1 MKENIILCFSLYL
14 LFPTVCSAASIDERF
29 QNMEHV
35 IQTLLAEN
43 KALKNRLDN
52 LEELQHRVLLL
63 EENCGFFDKS
73 IRTGDT
79 PSHIPDIHEEPVF
92 SNEEQADTA
101 NNTEERSSPDRDS
114 MARKMSPQHRIVT
127 SSVASSS
134 WHLSKR
140 AVESEVAFHVYLSG
154 NRVYSSHEIFKFDV
168 ETVDVG
174 GGFNTADG
182 IFDAPATGL
191 YVFSWTVAAP
201 QGSFFSA
208 ELIVNGAVQGVVES
222 DSDLGGPG
230 NGVHPA
236 TGVVLAN
243 VNAGNHVF
251 VRFHQGTSGH
261 VKSDSYMRTSF
272 SGWLLL

>member
-1 MKENIILCFSLYL
+1 MKETIILCFSLYL

-43 KALKNRLDN
+43 NALKSRLDN
-52 LEELQHRVLLL
+52 LEELQHRVQVL
-63 EENCGFFDKS
+63 EENCGISDKS
-73 IRTGDT
+73 IGTGDT
-79 PSHIPDIHEEPVF
+79 PSHSSEIYQEPVP
-92 SNEEQADTA
+92 SVEQADTA
-101 NNTEERSSPDRDS
+101 HNTEEYTGPDKDT
-114 MARKMSPQHRIVT
+114 MTLKMSPQHRIVT

-140 AVESEVAFHVYLSG
+140 TAESQVAFYVYLSSTRCYG
-154 NRVYSSHEIFKFDV
+154 NHEIFKFDV

-191 YVFSWTVAAP
+191 YVFSWTAVAL
-201 QGSFFSA
+201 QKSYFSA
-208 ELIVNGAVQGVVES
+208 ELIVNGVVKGVVEA
-222 DSDLGGPG
+222 DPDVGGPAD
-230 NGVHPA
+230 GVHPA

-251 VRFHQGTSGH
+251 VRFKQGGSCY
-261 VKSDSYMRTSF
+261 VKSDSSARTSF
-272 SGWLLL
+272 SGWLLF